1 MYSLDHSFY
10 TDNYGAATYKYSL
23 YKIPINK
30 NENKK
35 IHILIITVTVFLMDI
50 LDLFQKMN

>member
-35 IHILIITVTVFLMDI
+35 IHILIITVTVFLMGM